1 MITNALNNTPAL
13 SVAVR
18 RTIMDA
24 NTKGVT
30 VVHDRL
36 PLQLVY
42 IMANFR
48 NLNDYKKKFW
58 NVEDKKQLEKNL
70 SAILKQEKKG
80 KSKETKTKE
89 TKKKTRKETKKAK
102 VQEAEWIFEVYIGYM
117 PYTTIIFLDGRHVK
131 KVASWAQR
139 VSAHSQWVQ

>member
-1 MITNALNNTPAL
+1 
-13 SVAVR
+13 
-18 RTIMDA
+18 MDA

-36 PLQLVY
+36 PLQLVC

-48 NLNDYKKKFW
+48 NFYHYKKNFW
-58 NVEDKKQLEKNL
+58 NVEDKKQLEKIL

-102 VQEAEWIFEVYIGYM
+102 VQKEAEWIFEV
-117 PYTTIIFLDGRHVK
+117 
-131 KVASWAQR
+131 
-139 VSAHSQWVQ
+139 